1 MVRAVRVGAAVLAI
15 GLGCNREVPREATA
29 GPGAAPAAQGPAL
42 PDRAAPRSVA
52 ESRSAS
58 KEKRVYDVGSV
69 NDLLEVQSAYQ
80 QQAGAGFDGRF
91 EVRFTASIPST
102 GWSLAPEPGK
112 DVPAIDLVLT
122 GQGAVVP
129 VPGKLIARSVRIEGL
144 VLTGPAALSSAI
156 EVRDSVAIVDS
167 AVIDGRGAIAASQAP
182 YLALRAHGVRG
193 KKVPATLTV
202 ERSWFVR
209 NWQASQSAHGA
220 ALVGL
225 EQHERDGGFF
235 KEARFRDCVFLGNA
249 FGGELRLTH
258 VLDVAIER
266 CLFYKTWPSGV
277 QIDAEMVEKVRVVD
291 SIVVAEDL
299 EHVARLGKDVPAIAM
314 TGTRIYARSYKPS
327 TAVPAAIKID
337 RGAIAD
343 RAGID
348 AKVAPVDAAAKMP
361 VAMPAAAL
369 RDQLMQALR
378 P

>member
-1 MVRAVRVGAAVLAI
+1 MSRAMVRAVRVGAAVLAV
-15 GLGCNREVPREATA
+15 GLGCNREVPREAAA
-29 GPGAAPAAQGPAL
+29 GPGAAPAA
-42 PDRAAPRSVA
+42 
-52 ESRSAS
+52 SAS

-91 EVRFTASIPST
+91 EVRFTASIPNT

-144 VLTGPAALSSAI
+144 VLTGPAALSSVI
-156 EVRDSVAIVDS
+156 EVRNSIAIVDS
-167 AVIDGRGAIAASQAP
+167 AVIDGRGAMPASQAP
-182 YLALRAHGVRG
+182 YLALRAHGGRG

-209 NWQASQSAHGA
+209 NWQASQSVHGA

-225 EQHERDGGFF
+225 EHHERDGGFF
-235 KEARFRDCVFLGNA
+235 SEARFRDCVFLGNA
-249 FGGELRLTH
+249 FGAELRLTH
-258 VLDVAIER
+258 ALDVAIER

-277 QIDAEMVEKVRVVD
+277 QIDAEMVEKVRVAD

-299 EHVARLGKDVPAIAM
+299 EHVGRLGKDVPPIAM

-327 TAVPAAIKID
+327 TAVPAALKID

-348 AKVAPVDAAAKMP
+348 AKAAAVDAAAKMP
-361 VAMPAAAL
+361 VGMPAAAL